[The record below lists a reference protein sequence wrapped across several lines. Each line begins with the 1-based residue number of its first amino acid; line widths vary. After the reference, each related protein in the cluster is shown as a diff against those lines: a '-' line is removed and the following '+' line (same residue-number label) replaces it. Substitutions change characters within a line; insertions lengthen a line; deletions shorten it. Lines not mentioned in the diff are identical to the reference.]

1 MSSGT
6 VIDPSATTRTFLKR
20 CVLAIMTKAPRA
32 GEVKTRLVP
41 PLTLAEAANALAKR
55 GDRIA
60 IGPSDDGGYYLIGLK
75 QLHRRMFEEID
86 WSTDRVFAQAVERA
100 AEIGVGMKLLP
111 RGYDV
116 DDPAALRRLCA
127 ELLRRSPNV
136 SVAPATQKF
145 LSDLIEREGS
155 TRICPV

>member
-1 MSSGT
+1 
-6 VIDPSATTRTFLKR
+6 
-20 CVLAIMTKAPRA
+20 
-32 GEVKTRLVP
+32 VP
-41 PLTLAEAANALAKR
+41 AACFTEAANALAKR

-100 AEIGVGMKLLP
+100 AEIGVGIKLLP

-127 ELLRRSPNV
+127 ELLRRCPND

>member
-1 MSSGT
+1 
-6 VIDPSATTRTFLKR
+6 
-20 CVLAIMTKAPRA
+20 
-32 GEVKTRLVP
+32 VP
-41 PLTLAEAANALAKR
+41 AACFAEAANALAKR

-100 AEIGVGMKLLP
+100 AEIGVGIKLLP

-127 ELLRRSPNV
+127 ELLRRSPND